1 MLYVSLWEDGITS
14 TTTSSEYIS
23 NLIVYSLTVFDFPKN
38 EYSPFFFGGSLAFD
52 VSSDDDLCCLLTPAS
67 GCKTVEDD
75 IDDKDVDAAVDVPP
89 EEKKDDI
96 DLCLLC
102 GCALRV
108 DASFINSNLLLLSM
122 V

>member
-1 MLYVSLWEDGITS
+1 MLYVSLWEDGITP

-23 NLIVYSLTVFDFPKN
+23 NLILYSLTVFDFPKN
-38 EYSPFFFGGSLAFD
+38 EYSPFLAFD
-52 VSSDDDLCCLLTPAS
+52 VSSDDDICCLLTPAS
-67 GCKTVEDD
+67 GCKTVEDA